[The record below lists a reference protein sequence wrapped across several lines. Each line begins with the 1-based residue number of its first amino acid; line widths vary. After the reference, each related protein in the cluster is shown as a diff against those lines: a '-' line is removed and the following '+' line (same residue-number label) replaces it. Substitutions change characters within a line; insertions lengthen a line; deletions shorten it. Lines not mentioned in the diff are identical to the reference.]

1 MPLNKET
8 TALVALALRQV
19 GDANYFAAAKIVT
32 KMAHPR
38 LGCLSKLALVGLL
51 AVLTCS
57 LPKEVDGE
65 MFSLLLPMLLLLM
78 MMMIMMIPWSIL
90 SMLLDGA
97 VSLLIALLVSHFV
110 APAT

>member
-8 TALVALALRQV
+8 TALVALALQQV

-38 LGCLSKLALVGLL
+38 PVCLSSRCSPSDGLL
-51 AVLTCS
+51 LSCS

-65 MFSLLLPMLLLLM
+65 MFSLLLLI
-78 MMMIMMIPWSIL
+78 MIMMIPWSIL

-97 VSLLIALLVSHFV
+97 VSLLIALLDSRFV